1 MQAQEEVQDE
11 RVLMTG
17 DEQMNQPPVQSM
29 ETTIKALKIQHKAMS
44 QLVGMHLETLLSVM
58 VSSNGVTQKKKLQA
72 AAALIEAFQFSL
84 DFGLGI
90 TKTKI
95 HDKGEPYATQ
105 ANNLAAVLVKA
116 QDNRMVLL
124 ADQMAKQEA
133 LEAEQQLNAD
143 ELLADVELET
153 NSEETQSE

>member
-1 MQAQEEVQDE
+1 MQAQEEVQAQAP
-11 RVLMTG
+11 MTSS
-17 DEQMNQPPVQSM
+17 EQPPVQSM

-44 QLVGMHLETLLSVM
+44 QLVAMHLETLLSVM

-95 HDKGEPYATQ
+95 RDKGEPYATQ

-124 ADQMAKQEA
+124 ADQMAKQDA

>member
-1 MQAQEEVQDE
+1 MQAQEEVQAQAPMASSE
-11 RVLMTG
+11 
-17 DEQMNQPPVQSM
+17 QPPVQSM

-44 QLVGMHLETLLSVM
+44 QLVAMHLETLLSVM
-58 VSSNGVTQKKKLQA
+58 VSSNGVTQKNKLQA

-95 HDKGEPYATQ
+95 RDKGEPYATQ

-153 NSEETQSE
+153 NNEETQSE